1 MKKVLLIL
9 LVAIMIM
16 VSTFCVAAKETD
28 ILGDVNNDG
37 VVSIIDATQIQCYL
51 VDLTDADEIDVSLA
65 DVDGDGDITIMDA
78 TAIQLYLA
86 QIIDKFPGENASLTP
101 PSVDSDGYYDQIV
114 KP

>member
-37 VVSIIDATQIQCYL
+37 VVSIIDATQIQGYLADL
-51 VDLTDADEIDVSLA
+51 VDTDDIDVLLA
-65 DVDGDGDITIMDA
+65 DVDGDDDITILDA

-86 QIIDKFPGENASLTP
+86 QIIDKFPGENVSPTP

>member
-1 MKKVLLIL
+1 
-9 LVAIMIM
+9 M

-37 VVSIIDATQIQCYL
+37 VVSIMDATLIQCYL
-51 VDLTDADEIDVSLA
+51 ADLVDTDDIDVLLA
-65 DVDGDGDITIMDA
+65 DVDGDDDITILDA

-86 QIIDKFPGENASLTP
+86 QIIDKFPGENVSSTP
-101 PSVDSDGYYDQIV
+101 PSVDSDGFYDQIV